1 MGECEGIARTRCP
14 RRCDGSSPVR
24 PRGDRS
30 LLASM
35 GAPLDLHG
43 RIGPHDC
50 LYEKGPGTSRTW
62 EGGGSEGREATSA
75 RVHHAVDVDRLH
87 GPSCRPSVRPP
98 LWLVHHTARRCCGG
112 RRPPC
117 DRVLSHLLVYRENT
131 FTSATIKS

>member
-1 MGECEGIARTRCP
+1 HLQVANTSAVAMGRWRDEEPQCEGMARTRCP

-50 LYEKGPGTSRTW
+50 LYEKGPGTARTSDEW
-62 EGGGSEGREATSA
+62 RSDGREATSA
-75 RVHHAVDVDRLH
+75 KVHHAVDVDRLH
-87 GPSCRPSVRPP
+87 GPSCR
-98 LWLVHHTARRCCGG
+98 ARCI
-112 RRPPC
+112 
-117 DRVLSHLLVYRENT
+117 S
-131 FTSATIKS
+131 TS